1 MRNITANGYKRIT
14 KRTAERLYNAGQPVL
29 FCPVKLIPGG
39 PWGIGCVVIKEE
51 GRTFEQEVNA
61 FEYYNC
67 CYSDTGYYT
76 AFYIKEVKK

>member
-14 KRTAERLYNAGQPVL
+14 KKTAERLYELGQPVL

-39 PWGIGCVVIKEE
+39 SWGNGCTITKKE
-51 GRTFEQEVNA
+51 GTTFTQALNA

-67 CYSDTGYYT
+67 INNETGYYA
-76 AFYIKEVKK
+76 AFYIKE

>member
-14 KRTAERLYNAGQPVL
+14 KRTAERLYNAGRPVL

-39 PWGIGCVVIKEE
+39 PWGIGCTITRQDGE
-51 GRTFEQEVNA
+51 TFAQAVNA

-67 CYSDTGYYT
+67 CYNETGYYT
-76 AFYIKEVKK
+76 AFYIQE